1 VLKREH
7 IDRFLNEVP
16 DAKYLMV
23 KVAIIFGLFGGLRRE
38 ELCKLT
44 VDDIEEL
51 EDSLLVRISDTKTNV
66 NRSFCIVGSYV
77 TYCRKYAA
85 LRPPNVTHRRFFLK
99 CYNNKCTVQPV
110 GINTFGK
117 MPCEIAELLKLPE
130 PKLFTGHCFRRSA
143 ASLLADSGANLMTI
157 KRFGG
162 WKSSNVAESYI
173 DDSVGNKNQI
183 VCNILPTTCAT
194 SSSLFENSYSLEK
207 PSESSSSLQAPTT
220 LGVSSPSNDVSSLSN
235 NVPVKMR
242 NKMTTSEG
250 INVSYCSNSNVY
262 INIYK

>member
-1 VLKREH
+1 
-7 IDRFLNEVP
+7 
-16 DAKYLMV
+16 MV
-23 KVAIIFGLFGGLRRE
+23 KVATIFGLFGCLRRE

-51 EDSLLVRISDTKTNV
+51 EDSLLVRISDTKTNI

-85 LRPPNVTHRRFFLK
+85 LRPPNVTHHRFFLK

-130 PKLFTGHCFRRSA
+130 PKLFTGHCFRRSG
-143 ASLLADSGANLMTI
+143 ASLLADSGDNLMTI
-157 KRFGG
+157 KRFRG

-183 VCNILPTTCAT
+183 ACNILPTTCAT

-207 PSESSSSLQAPTT
+207 LSESSSSLQAPTT
-220 LGVSSPSNDVSSLSN
+220 LGVSSPSN

-250 INVSYCSNSNVY
+250 INVSHCSNSNVY

>member
-1 VLKREH
+1 
-7 IDRFLNEVP
+7 
-16 DAKYLMV
+16 MV
-23 KVAIIFGLFGGLRRE
+23 KVATIFGLFGGLRRE

-110 GINTFGK
+110 GINIFGR

-130 PKLFTGHCFRRSA
+130 PKLFTGHCFR
-143 ASLLADSGANLMTI
+143 SLIT
-157 KRFGG
+157 
-162 WKSSNVAESYI
+162 
-173 DDSVGNKNQI
+173 
-183 VCNILPTTCAT
+183 
-194 SSSLFENSYSLEK
+194 
-207 PSESSSSLQAPTT
+207 LQ
-220 LGVSSPSNDVSSLSN
+220 
-235 NVPVKMR
+235 
-242 NKMTTSEG
+242 
-250 INVSYCSNSNVY
+250 
-262 INIYK
+262 